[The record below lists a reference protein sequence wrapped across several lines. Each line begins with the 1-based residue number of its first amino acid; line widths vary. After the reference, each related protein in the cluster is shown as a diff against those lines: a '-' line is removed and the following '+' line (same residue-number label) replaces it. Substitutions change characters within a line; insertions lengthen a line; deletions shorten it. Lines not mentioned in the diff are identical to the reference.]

1 MTIPALL
8 IGLGAAV
15 LLLLAGYLA
24 GLWRGLRERTR
35 LRGAAE
41 QQAAILERLE
51 QRNASALDVKSS
63 IEQAL
68 APLVE
73 RERLSLDLA
82 RVGGA
87 GERRDLSPLL
97 DQVASVGNFGSVL
110 LSNEDGLV
118 VASAGTAPDFD
129 AMAAATARLTG
140 VADQF
145 AARRG
150 GALAIVIRD
159 AAELDH
165 AVPPVH
171 DARPENGADR
181 DIERH
186 AAGGRGARP
195 GAGEDR
201 NGAGGAGAGRGVG
214 LPHPLQKARIFF
226 RAFTNKKPGRRPS
239 FCWVVGAVAST
250 PCS

>member
-1 MTIPALL
+1 MNTPALL

-24 GLWRGLRERTR
+24 GLWRGLRERAR
-35 LRGAAE
+35 LRGAAG
-41 QQAAILERLE
+41 QQAAILQHWKSELDDGG
-51 QRNASALDVKSS
+51 ALKST
-63 IEQAL
+63 IEQVL

-82 RVGGA
+82 RVGSA

-97 DQVASVGNFGSVL
+97 EQVASVGNFGSVL

-118 VASAGTAPDFD
+118 VACAGEAADFD

-150 GALAIVIRD
+150 GALAVVIRD
-159 AAELDH
+159 AAGSTTLCRLFTAQGQRMALTATSDDTRLAVVALDP
-165 AVPPVH
+165 ALAKIESALAAPVQV
-171 DARPENGADR
+171 
-181 DIERH
+181 
-186 AAGGRGARP
+186 GG
-195 GAGEDR
+195 
-201 NGAGGAGAGRGVG
+201 
-214 LPHPLQKARIFF
+214 
-226 RAFTNKKPGRRPS
+226 
-239 FCWVVGAVAST
+239 
-250 PCS
+250 

>member
-24 GLWRGLRERTR
+24 GLWRGSRERAR
-35 LRGAAE
+35 LRGVTE
-41 QQAAILERLE
+41 QQAAILQHWKE
-51 QRNASALDVKSS
+51 RNANALDDDGTLKST
-63 IEQAL
+63 IEQVL

-82 RVGGA
+82 RVGSA

-97 DQVASVGNFGSVL
+97 EQVASAGNFGSVL

-118 VASAGTAPDFD
+118 VASAGAAPDFD

-140 VADQF
+140 AADQF
-145 AARRG
+145 AARGG
-150 GALAIVIRD
+150 GARAVVIRD

-165 AVPPVH
+165 AVPPVC
-171 DARPENGADR
+171 DARPDIGADR

-186 AAGGRGARP
+186 AAGRRGARP
-195 GAGEDR
+195 GAREDR
-201 NGAGGAGAGRGVG
+201 NGAEGAGAGLRGRALVG
-214 LPHPLQKARIFF
+214 GARHQ
-226 RAFTNKKPGRRPS
+226 RKGNVPAPDTR
-239 FCWVVGAVAST
+239 
-250 PCS
+250 

>member
-24 GLWRGLRERTR
+24 GLRRGLRERAR
-35 LRGAAE
+35 LRGVAE
-41 QQAAILERLE
+41 QQAAIL
-51 QRNASALDVKSS
+51 QHWKQCNASALDDDGTLKSAIEQVLTPLVERERLS
-63 IEQAL
+63 IEQVL

-73 RERLSLDLA
+73 RERQSIDMA
-82 RVGGA
+82 RVGSA

-97 DQVASVGNFGSVL
+97 EQVASVGNFGSVL

-150 GALAIVIRD
+150 GALAVVIRD
-159 AAELDH
+159 AANSTTLC
-165 AVPPVH
+165 
-171 DARPENGADR
+171 R
-181 DIERH
+181 
-186 AAGGRGARP
+186 
-195 GAGEDR
+195 
-201 NGAGGAGAGRGVG
+201 
-214 LPHPLQKARIFF
+214 L
-226 RAFTNKKPGRRPS
+226 FTTHGQRMALTAISSDTRLA
-239 FCWVVGAVAST
+239 AVALD
-250 PCS
+250 PALAKIEMALAAPVQVEG

>member
-1 MTIPALL
+1 MTISALL

-24 GLWRGLRERTR
+24 GLWRGSRERTR
-35 LRGAAE
+35 LRGVAE
-41 QQAAILERLE
+41 QQDAIL
-51 QRNASALDVKSS
+51 QRWKQSNASAADYDRTLKST
-63 IEQAL
+63 IEQVM

-82 RVGGA
+82 RVGSA

-97 DQVASVGNFGSVL
+97 EQVANVGNFGSVL

-150 GALAIVIRD
+150 GALAVVIRD
-159 AAELDH
+159 AADSTTLC
-165 AVPPVH
+165 
-171 DARPENGADR
+171 R
-181 DIERH
+181 
-186 AAGGRGARP
+186 
-195 GAGEDR
+195 
-201 NGAGGAGAGRGVG
+201 
-214 LPHPLQKARIFF
+214 L
-226 RAFTNKKPGRRPS
+226 FTTHGQRMALTATSNDTRLA
-239 FCWVVGAVAST
+239 AVALDPALAKIET
-250 PCS
+250 ALAAPVQVEA

>member
-1 MTIPALL
+1 MNIPALL

-24 GLWRGLRERTR
+24 GLRRGLGERAR
-35 LRGAAE
+35 LRRVAE
-41 QQAAILERLE
+41 QQAAVLQHWK
-51 QRNASALDVKSS
+51 QRNAGVLEDDSALRST
-63 IEQAL
+63 IEHVL

-97 DQVASVGNFGSVL
+97 EQVASVGNFGSVL

-118 VASAGTAPDFD
+118 VACAGTAPDFD

-150 GALAIVIRD
+150 GALAVVIRD
-159 AAELDH
+159 AADSTTLC
-165 AVPPVH
+165 
-171 DARPENGADR
+171 R
-181 DIERH
+181 
-186 AAGGRGARP
+186 
-195 GAGEDR
+195 
-201 NGAGGAGAGRGVG
+201 
-214 LPHPLQKARIFF
+214 L
-226 RAFTNKKPGRRPS
+226 FTTHGQRMALTATSSDTRLA
-239 FCWVVGAVAST
+239 AVALDPALAKIDT
-250 PCS
+250 ALAAPVAG